1 MSVSTHSTYSTYSTP
16 VPFGFLGACEGAALG
31 LVTGWLLRNHQQ
43 PPAVFIGCGV
53 LVAAGYYY
61 LLNLS
66 RGTLLSLG
74 IIVLSMVIWGIVG
87 WQAGGFAFKLVG
99 MTHTGVGMIDTLVAW
114 KVLAAL
120 LFAFIAYSDKAS
132 RSGWS
137 GR

>member
-1 MSVSTHSTYSTYSTP
+1 MLFRS
-16 VPFGFLGACEGAALG
+16 
-31 LVTGWLLRNHQQ
+31 Q
-43 PPAVFIGCGV
+43 PPAVFIGCGI

-61 LLNLS
+61 LLNLG
-66 RGTLLSLG
+66 RGTILSLG

-99 MTHTGVGMIDTLVAW
+99 MTHTGGGMIDTLVAW

-120 LFAFIAYSDKAS
+120 LFAFIAYTDKAS